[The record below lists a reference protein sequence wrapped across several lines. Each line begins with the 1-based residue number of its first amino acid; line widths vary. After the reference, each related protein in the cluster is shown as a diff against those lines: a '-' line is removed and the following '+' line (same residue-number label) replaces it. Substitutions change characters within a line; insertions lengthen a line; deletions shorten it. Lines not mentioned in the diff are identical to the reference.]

1 MFREYTPAPRLAQYI
16 ETYWFS
22 SIDGT
27 DTPHMADCPMR
38 ILPDGCVDLLFNLS
52 ESGSH
57 GLKPFAPH
65 IVGTMTAWRDVGLD
79 IDMMGI
85 RFRPCAIAAFTRV
98 PIYEFTD
105 RRIEAGLFE
114 SLFDDLGGDELLELA
129 SDCERVAYLDKCLT
143 GKLSGAYDI
152 DRRVNMATTRILH
165 KRGMVP
171 IDRLMQDVCLCQR
184 QFERKFKSMVGIT
197 PKMFS
202 AITRFAHARTYLAQH
217 PKQSLFQAAITCG
230 YYDHSHLV
238 RDFKRF
244 SGVLPRQ

>member
-1 MFREYTPAPRLAQYI
+1 MFREYAPAPQLAQYI

-27 DTPHMADCPMR
+27 NATPVADCPMR

-52 ESGSH
+52 ECGSH

-65 IVGTMTAWRDVGLD
+65 IVGTMTAWQDVGLD
-79 IDMMGI
+79 IAMMGI

-98 PIYEFTD
+98 PVYEFTD
-105 RRIEAGLFE
+105 RRTEADLFE
-114 SLFDDLGGDELLELA
+114 SLFDDLGGDELQELA
-129 SDCERVAYLDKCLT
+129 SDRERVVYLDRYLT
-143 GKLSGAYDI
+143 RKLNDAYDI
-152 DRRVNMATTRILH
+152 DRRVAMATTRILH
-165 KRGMVP
+165 TRGMVP

-184 QFERKFKSMVGIT
+184 QFERKFKSIVGIT

-202 AITRFAHARTYLAQH
+202 SITRFAHTRNYLAQH
-217 PKQSLFQAAITCG
+217 PEQSLFQAAMACG

-244 SGVLPRQ
+244 SGALPRQ